1 MRDDRPILLRRD
13 CAAMLI
19 AVWMYVAT
27 GPVVAATEADAVD
40 FTRDVRP
47 ILADKCFRCHGPDP
61 ESRQADLRLD
71 MWESTDDL
79 LGAVETVV
87 PGAPDQS
94 ELVARI
100 TAEDAEE
107 RMPPVDSGKSL
118 KPEEIETLKK
128 WIVQG
133 AEFKQHWAFVAPQR
147 PAVPKVG
154 KPEWVRNP
162 IDAFVLA
169 RLDNAGMQP
178 SPPAEP
184 LTLLRRLSLDLI
196 GLPPTLEE
204 IETFGA
210 NVSSF
215 GREEAV
221 RREIERLL
229 ASLHYGERWGRVW
242 LDAARYAD
250 SDGYEKDK
258 PRDVWMYRDWVVDAI
273 NDDMPY
279 DKFLVEQIAG
289 DLLPEPKQSDLIA
302 TGFLRNSM
310 TNAEA
315 GIDTEQFRMEAMFD
329 RMDAIG
335 KAALGL
341 TVQCAQCHTHKY
353 DPLTHTEYYQM
364 FAFLNNCHEEN
375 ITVYTDADEQRRQ
388 QLLGNIRQIEN
399 ELRSANPDWRWRMAA
414 WEASVRDGKTAD
426 QPQWTVVR
434 PPVDTSGGQKHYV
447 LEDGSILAAGYAPTQ
462 ITTEFP
468 LDVTGQKISAVRLEL
483 LNDPSLPHGGPGRS
497 IEGLSALTEFNATV
511 APLAHSEQAT
521 DVKFKSV
528 SADVNPPER
537 EVDKMLYDD
546 GKGTRRVTGPSEYA
560 IDGDELTAWGIDA
573 GAGRSNVPRKAVF
586 VLEQPIDATDGVRIT
601 IRLAQLHGEPYIIDT
616 YNQNLGRFRF
626 SVTSDER
633 ATADSLPAAVRDAL
647 AVPAA
652 DRTPAEADAVF
663 SFWRSTVPEWR
674 DANAR
679 IEALW
684 QQYPKGTSQLV
695 VRERE
700 VPRDTH
706 RLERG
711 NFLAPAERVV
721 SGTPAFLHPLAEGE
735 PPNRLA
741 FAHWLADRRS
751 PTTARAMVN
760 RLWQA
765 YFGVGLVMTAE
776 DLGTQGEPPAN
787 PELLDWLAVEFMDH
801 GWSLK
806 HIHELIVSSATYQ
819 QSSTMR
825 PEQFA
830 RDPDNRLL
838 ERGPRFRVDAE
849 VVRDVALAV
858 SGLLNLEMGGPSV
871 FPPAPEFLFK
881 PPTSYALKRW
891 NYDTGSQ
898 KYRRALYTFRFRSVP
913 YPMLQNFDAPTGDVS
928 CPRRGRSNTPLQAL
942 TTLNEAL
949 FVECARSLAAK
960 VVSEGGESDCERVT
974 YAVRRCLARDPR
986 EAELTVLQ
994 EFLDQQREH
1003 FTSKSADPWPLISD
1017 SEPPKNSTAITN
1029 LPGNTSPAELA
1040 AWTAL
1045 ARVVLNL
1052 DETITKE

>member
-1 MRDDRPILLRRD
+1 
-13 CAAMLI
+13 MLI
-19 AVWMYVAT
+19 AVWMFVAA
-27 GPVVAATEADAVD
+27 GPVVAATDADAVD

-87 PGAPDQS
+87 PGEPDQS

-118 KPEEIETLKK
+118 KPEQIETLKQ
-128 WIVQG
+128 WIAQG
-133 AEFKQHWAFVAPQR
+133 AEYKQHWSFVPPER
-147 PAVPKVG
+147 PAVPKVSN
-154 KPEWVRNP
+154 PAWVRNP

-169 RLDNAGMQP
+169 RLDTAGLQP

-184 LTLLRRLSLDLI
+184 IVLLRRLSLDLI

-204 IETFGA
+204 IEAFQA
-210 NVSSF
+210 NVASH
-215 GREEAV
+215 GRDEAY
-221 RREIERLL
+221 RREVERLL
-229 ASLHYGERWGRVW
+229 ASPHYGERWGRVW

-258 PRDVWMYRDWVVDAI
+258 PRDVWMYRDWVVKAL

-279 DKFLVEQIAG
+279 DRFLVDQIAG
-289 DLLPEPKQSDLIA
+289 DVLPGAKQSDLIA

-310 TNAEA
+310 TNAEG
-315 GIDTEQFRMEAMFD
+315 GIDPEQFRMEAMFD

-335 KAALGL
+335 KAVLGL

-353 DPLTHTEYYQM
+353 DPLTHTEYYQL
-364 FAFLNNCHEEN
+364 FAFLNNCHEKQ
-375 ITVYTDADEQRRQ
+375 ITVYTDADEARRQ
-388 QLLGNIRQIEN
+388 QLLGEIRRIED
-399 ELRSANPDWRWRMAA
+399 EVKASNPDWQERMAA
-414 WEASVRDGKTAD
+414 WEASVRDGHLNW
-426 QPQWTVVR
+426 QPKWTVVR
-434 PPVDTSGGQKHYV
+434 PTLDTSGGQKHFV
-447 LEDGSILAAGYAPTQ
+447 LEDGSILAAGYAPSQFTS
-462 ITTEFP
+462 EFP
-468 LDVTGQKISAVRLEL
+468 VDVKGSKIAAVRLEL
-483 LNDPSLPHGGPGRS
+483 LNDPSLPLGGPGRS
-497 IEGLSALTEFNATV
+497 VYGLCALSEMRATI
-511 APLAHSEQAT
+511 APLDHPEQTT

-528 SADVNPPER
+528 SADVNPAEL
-537 EVDKMLYDD
+537 EVDKQLFGDND
-546 GKGTRRVTGPSEYA
+546 GTRRVTGPSAFA
-560 IDGDELTAWGIDA
+560 IDGSDTTAWGIDV
-573 GAGRSNVPRKAVF
+573 GPGRSNVPRKAVF
-586 VLEQPIDATDGVRIT
+586 VLDQPIDATDGIRIT
-601 IRLAQLHGEPYIIDT
+601 FKLAQMHGEHYEIGT
-616 YNQNLGRFRF
+616 YDQNLGRFRF
-626 SVTSDER
+626 AVTSVDSVK
-633 ATADSLPAAVRDAL
+633 ADPMPSDVRESL

-652 DRTPAEADAVF
+652 DRTPAQSAAVF
-663 SFWRSTVPEWR
+663 SYWRTTVPAWQE
-674 DANAR
+674 ANAR
-679 IEALW
+679 IESLW
-684 QQYPKGTSQLV
+684 QQHPRGSSQLV
-695 VRERE
+695 VGERE
-700 VPRDTH
+700 VPRATH
-706 RLERG
+706 RLDRG
-711 NFLAPAERVV
+711 NFLAPAEEVAPGV
-721 SGTPAFLHPLAEGE
+721 PAFLHPLAEGE

-741 FAHWLADRRS
+741 LAHWLADRRS

-776 DLGTQGEPPAN
+776 DLGTQGEPPAH

-825 PEQFA
+825 PEQIA

-913 YPMLQNFDAPTGDVS
+913 YPVLQNFDAPTGDVS

-949 FVECARSLAAK
+949 FVECARSLAAR
-960 VVSEGGESDCERVT
+960 VVTEGGASDSERMT
-974 YAVRRCLARDPR
+974 YAVRRCLAREPQ
-986 EAELTVLQ
+986 EAELAVLQ
-994 EFLDQQREH
+994 EFMDQQREH

-1017 SEPPKNSTAITN
+1017 VTPPKDSAAVAN
-1029 LPGNTSPAELA
+1029 LPGNTTPAELA